1 MKTYD
6 HENTCTRM
14 STGAFKN
21 WIQTFNYMTSP
32 EDLIY
37 SMVTVVKNMELC
49 T

>member
-1 MKTYD
+1 MKTLAQ
-6 HENTCTRM
+6 ECLQEL
-14 STGAFKN
+14 FKK
-21 WIQTFNYMTSP
+21 WVQTFNYKTSP